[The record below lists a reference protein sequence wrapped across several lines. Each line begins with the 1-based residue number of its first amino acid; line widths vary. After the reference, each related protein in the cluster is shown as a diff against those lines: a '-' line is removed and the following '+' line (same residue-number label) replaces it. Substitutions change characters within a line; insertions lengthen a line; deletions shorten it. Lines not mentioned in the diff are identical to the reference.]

1 MFDTIRWTGSAV
13 ELLNQTQ
20 LPTRTVYVT
29 ITDERQM
36 HDAIRRLVV
45 RGAPVIG
52 VSAAFGAYLGI
63 QHAAAVDA
71 KRRLSE
77 VCNYLA
83 TSRPTAVNLFW
94 ALKRIRDVG
103 ECADTGDVKRVVLEE
118 CLAMLDEDERCCRAI
133 GEHGAA
139 LLKSLAKPDTPLNV
153 LTHCNAG
160 SCVAVRWGTAL
171 APIYVGVEQGL
182 RFHVYAD
189 ETRPLMQ
196 GSRITAYELQQ
207 NAVPVTVLCD
217 NMAASLMSH
226 RKLDCVIVG
235 ADRIAAN
242 GDVANKIGTLGVAI
256 LARHF
261 KIPFFVAAPIS
272 TIDLATATGADIPI
286 EHRDAKEVTH
296 PLGAVQS
303 APAGVDVFNP
313 AFDVTPAALVDAII
327 TENGVIRAP
336 YSQNLKHEDTKP
348 RSGR

>member
-1 MFDTIRWTGSAV
+1 MLDTIRWTGSAV
-13 ELLNQTQ
+13 ELLDQTQ
-20 LPTRTVYVT
+20 LPVRTVYVT
-29 ITDERQM
+29 ISDQRQM

-63 QHAAAVDA
+63 RNAANDSI
-71 KRRLSE
+71 KQRLSE
-77 VCNYLA
+77 VCDYLG
-83 TSRPTAVNLFW
+83 TSRPTAVNLSW
-94 ALKRIRDVG
+94 ALKRIKDVG
-103 ECADTGDVKRVVLEE
+103 GRADARDVKRVVLGE
-118 CLAMLDEDERCCRAI
+118 CLKMLEEDAQCCRAI

-139 LLKSLAKPDTPLNV
+139 MLRSLRRGGDNDEPLNV

-171 APIYVGVEQGL
+171 APIYVGIEQGL

-207 NAVPVTVLCD
+207 NDVPVTVLCD
-217 NMAASLMSH
+217 NMAASLMD
-226 RKLDCVIVG
+226 RGKLDCVIVG

-261 KIPFFVAAPIS
+261 HIPFFVAAPTS

-286 EHRDAKEVTH
+286 EHRDAKEVTC
-296 PLGAVQS
+296 PLGAVQA
-303 APAGVDVFNP
+303 APDGVDVFNP
-313 AFDVTPAALVDAII
+313 AFDVTPAQMVGAII
-327 TENGVIRAP
+327 TEKGVIRPP
-336 YSQNLKHEDTKP
+336 YLEALK
-348 RSGR
+348 RSLSS